1 MSDKTVPADADD
13 YKHDH
18 EADGT
23 TQDNDVDNED
33 LVEAA
38 KSQPGEIPNRD
49 EDEFTGEGLE
59 APDVETQVEDEVE
72 ESDNGTA

>member
-1 MSDKTVPADADD
+1 MSDKTVPADAED
-13 YKHDH
+13 YKHNNQ
-18 EADGT
+18 ADET
-23 TQDNDVDNED
+23 TQDSDVDNDD

-49 EDEFTGEGLE
+49 EDEFTGDGHQ
-59 APDVETQVEDEVE
+59 APDVETQVEAEVE